1 MERIFKALHYASFLQ
16 YPFMLIA
23 LYHCY
28 EPLIK
33 GFENLDKDS
42 IIENYNLGFLFFGVA
57 LSFTSLADIR
67 KRTKLGDKI
76 FGKEKRAKIWLICAC
91 GVILT
96 IFSFAIYCRFFIGDE
111 QLEDLSIGIFVFGI
125 GMLGLL
131 RMNIDI
137 IKTYQK
143 DWNKNTTTNHDNK

>member
-1 MERIFKALHYASFLQ
+1 MGEIFRIFHYVSFLQ

-23 LYHCY
+23 LYFCY

-33 GFENLDKDS
+33 GFENFDKDS
-42 IIENYNLGFLFFGVA
+42 IIENYNLGLLFFGVA

-76 FGKEKRAKIWLICAC
+76 FGKETRAQKWLIYVCSL
-91 GVILT
+91 III
-96 IFSFAIYCRFFIGDE
+96 IFSFAIICMFFTDDE
-111 QLEDLSIGIFVFGI
+111 KLKNLSIGMFVFGI

-131 RMNIDI
+131 RMNIEI
-137 IKTYQK
+137 IKSYQK
-143 DWNKNTTTNHDNK
+143 DWKKNTTVNTI